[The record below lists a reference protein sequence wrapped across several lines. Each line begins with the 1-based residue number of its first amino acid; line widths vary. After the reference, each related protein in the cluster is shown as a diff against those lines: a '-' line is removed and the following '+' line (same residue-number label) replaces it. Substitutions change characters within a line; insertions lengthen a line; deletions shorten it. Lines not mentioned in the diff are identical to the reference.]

1 MSGIKHC
8 PNLLERATEEKKI
21 YWYAPAN
28 ISTASS
34 RLLLALLLHSKAVIY
49 DLCVNNCIL

>member
-8 PNLLERATEEKKI
+8 PNLLERATEENF

-28 ISTASS
+28 ISTPPS

-49 DLCVNNCIL
+49 DLYVNNCIL